1 MDYANHLTKIAQRR
15 AKKRRAYIAR
25 EFCAG
30 LGFLVCIVLAGWLV
44 TAQGHAAIDAL
55 ARIILAGAR

>member
-1 MDYANHLTKIAQRR
+1 MDYASRLPLIERRR
-15 AKKRRAYIAR
+15 ANRRRIHAFR

-30 LGFLVCIVLAGWLV
+30 MAFLGCLALAGWIV